1 MNNNMSNSDGNLRG
15 WQRRIFSTV
24 WITYFAYYLCRYN
37 MPIAKTRLCETF
49 SWDAAQFG
57 QILSAL
63 LLMYAVG
70 QFVNGQLAD
79 RFGAR
84 MIASLGVLGSVTMN
98 LLIFVVVML
107 PTDDGLPSKMVLWSL
122 IMLWGANGF
131 FQAMGWAISELL

>member
-1 MNNNMSNSDGNLRG
+1 MNNKMSNSGGKLGG

-24 WITYFAYYLCRYN
+24 WITYFAFYLCRYN

-49 SWDAAQFG
+49 SWDVAQFG

-79 RFGAR
+79 RFGTR
-84 MIASLGVLGSVTMN
+84 MIASLGNLGSVVMN
-98 LLIFVVVML
+98 LCVFAVVMVSA
-107 PTDDGLPSKMVLWSL
+107 DNGL
-122 IMLWGANGF
+122 
-131 FQAMGWAISELL
+131 